1 MNVRL
6 RAALAA
12 ALVAAAL
19 AVTGATATAAPA
31 VRAAPRTEPVSVTP
45 AGKAG
50 DGASTGAVISRDGRY
65 VAFSSTATDLLPGAP
80 HGGLFVR
87 DLRTGKLTH
96 AADGTDPSL
105 SEDGRYLA
113 YTDAGLHLLD
123 RRTGRTER
131 LDTGLPAGFGPGGH
145 AYLSGTA
152 RYAVFTA
159 TGDADGPVVFLR
171 DRVRHTTER
180 ISPPRPTWEPRAA
193 GHATVSDDGRRVVYQ
208 YTYSNGPRGDDWSDI
223 WLHDR
228 STGTRTQLDRST
240 DGSPT
245 TRESLNPALS
255 ADGRTVVFES
265 ADTHLVPDDTDNS
278 WNVFV
283 HHLATGRNDRI
294 QGYGRDA
301 AVSADGRHV
310 TLTTHEGSAYPLYAR
325 DLRNGTRA
333 LVATEGH
340 VAPGGVSARRI
351 AFTSYDG
358 TLDPRGDDNNEQ
370 DVFVRHLQ

>member
-1 MNVRL
+1 MTVRT
-6 RAALAA
+6 RAALA
-12 ALVAAAL
+12 LVAAVTL
-19 AVTGATATAAPA
+19 AATGATAAAAPA
-31 VRAAPRTEPVSVTP
+31 AAPRTEPISVTP
-45 AGKAG
+45 SGKAG
-50 DGASTGAVISRDGRY
+50 NGPATGAVISRDGRY
-65 VAFSSTATDLLPGAP
+65 AAFASTATDLLPGAP
-80 HGGLFVR
+80 HGGVLVR

-105 SEDGRYLA
+105 SADGRYLA
-113 YTDAGLHLLD
+113 YTTASQGLRLLD

-131 LDTGLPAGFGPGGH
+131 LDTGLPAGFGPGSH

-152 RYAVFTA
+152 RYIVFTA

-171 DRVRHTTER
+171 DRDKHTTER
-180 ISPPRPTWEPRAA
+180 ISRPRPTWEPRSAA
-193 GHATVSDDGRRVVYQ
+193 APTVSDDGRRIVYQ

-223 WLHDR
+223 RLYDR
-228 STGTRTQLDRST
+228 STGRYTQIDRST

-265 ADTHLVPDDTDNS
+265 ADTHLVPGDTDNS

-283 HHLATGRNDRI
+283 HHIATGVNDRI

-301 AVSADGRHV
+301 AVSADGRLV
-310 TLTTHEGSAYPLYAR
+310 TLTTHEGAAYPVYVR
-325 DLRNGTRA
+325 DLRTGTRT
-333 LVATEGH
+333 LVAPEGH
-340 VAPGGVSARRI
+340 VAPGAVTTGRV

-358 TLDPRGDDNNEQ
+358 TLNPRGDGNGEQ
-370 DVFVRHLQ
+370 DAFVRHLR

>member
-1 MNVRL
+1 MNVRTRTAL
-6 RAALAA
+6 AAALAA
-12 ALVAAAL
+12 AALAATGAAA
-19 AVTGATATAAPA
+19 TAEPA
-31 VRAAPRTEPVSVTP
+31 AAPRTEPVSVTP
-45 AGKAG
+45 SGAAG
-50 DGASTGAVISRDGRY
+50 DGPSTGAVISRNGRY

-80 HGGLFVR
+80 HGGVLVR
-87 DLRTGKLTH
+87 DLTTGKLTH

-105 SEDGRYLA
+105 SADGRRLA
-113 YTDAGLHLLD
+113 YTTGTGLRLLD

-131 LDTGLPAGFGPGGH
+131 LDTGLPAGFGPGSH
-145 AYLSGTA
+145 ARLSGTA

-159 TGDADGPVVFLR
+159 SSDADGPVVFLR
-171 DRVRHTTER
+171 DRDKHTTER
-180 ISPPRPTWEPRAA
+180 ISPPKPTWEPRSA
-193 GHATVSDDGRRVVYQ
+193 GAPTVSDDGSRIVYQ

-223 WLHDR
+223 WLYDR
-228 STGTRTQLDRST
+228 ATGKRTQIDRST

-265 ADTHLVPDDTDNS
+265 ADTHLVPADTDNS

-283 HHLATGRNDRI
+283 HHIATGVNDRI

-301 AVSADGRHV
+301 AVSADGRYV
-310 TLTTHEGSAYPLYAR
+310 TLTTHVGSAYPLYAS
-325 DLRNGTRA
+325 DLRTHTRT
-333 LVATEGH
+333 LVATEGQA
-340 VAPGGVSARRI
+340 APGGVTGGRV

-358 TLDPRGDDNNEQ
+358 TLNPRGDTNNEQ